1 MKKLIPVFAVLCTL
15 AAPALAGPC
24 VALDYQE
31 MKDMSADELIK
42 EACNVRWSISQNLKD
57 EINNVGSDPGRAP
70 SPNASDNFQ
79 QCMGQAG
86 RIERVLESKGMSKTA
101 VSEICEAKNAELKAR
116 LDRLLQKR

>member
-1 MKKLIPVFAVLCTL
+1 MKTIAPLFAVLL
-15 AAPALAGPC
+15 AASAPVFAGPC

-31 MKDMSADELIK
+31 MKDMSTEDLIK

-57 EINNVGSDPGRAP
+57 EINNIGSNPGAAP

-86 RIERVLESKGMSKTA
+86 RIERVLESKGMSKA
-101 VSEICEAKNAELKAR
+101 SVSEICEAKNAELKAR